1 MFTRQADRFFET
13 AHALGLND
21 DLDGRS
27 VVAADL
33 DNDGDLDLVMRNLKE
48 KPFQIWEN
56 TFTTNAHYVDIYP
69 VYSKGGRSPIG
80 ARLDLTCGGATQVR
94 QITAG
99 NSFLSQS
106 PQHAYFGLGGC
117 AGPVE
122 VAIAWPD
129 GAKEIHRDLP
139 VDMKMRLIKGEKGPV
154 PF

>member
-69 VYSKGGRSPIG
+69 VYSKGGRSPIA
-80 ARLDLTCGGATQVR
+80 ARLDLTCGGAT
-94 QITAG
+94 
-99 NSFLSQS
+99 
-106 PQHAYFGLGGC
+106 
-117 AGPVE
+117 
-122 VAIAWPD
+122 
-129 GAKEIHRDLP
+129 
-139 VDMKMRLIKGEKGPV
+139 
-154 PF
+154 